1 MQRQLEEPGQLH
13 QQIPGTGET
22 LDEKSMEIHTN
33 MPVTRQALQC
43 PQLAAEVGKLK
54 RQFAANKG
62 GHASKKRKLQAIR
75 VTAAAAELE
84 DIERRRDDD
93 GSADDGRWR
102 CGRRRGHGHTQHTH
116 THTGTRPRI
125 FCN

>member
-62 GHASKKRKLQAIR
+62 GHASKKRKL
-75 VTAAAAELE
+75 
-84 DIERRRDDD
+84 
-93 GSADDGRWR
+93 
-102 CGRRRGHGHTQHTH
+102 
-116 THTGTRPRI
+116 
-125 FCN
+125 

>member
-43 PQLAAEVGKLK
+43 PQLAAEGGKLK

-62 GHASKKRKLQAIR
+62 KRKLQAIR
-75 VTAAAAELE
+75 VTAAAA
-84 DIERRRDDD
+84 
-93 GSADDGRWR
+93 GRHR
-102 CGRRRGHGHTQHTH
+102 TTTGRRRQ
-116 THTGTRPRI
+116 
-125 FCN
+125 C

>member
-75 VTAAAAELE
+75 VTAAAA
-84 DIERRRDDD
+84 
-93 GSADDGRWR
+93 GRHR
-102 CGRRRGHGHTQHTH
+102 TTTGRRRQ
-116 THTGTRPRI
+116 
-125 FCN
+125 C